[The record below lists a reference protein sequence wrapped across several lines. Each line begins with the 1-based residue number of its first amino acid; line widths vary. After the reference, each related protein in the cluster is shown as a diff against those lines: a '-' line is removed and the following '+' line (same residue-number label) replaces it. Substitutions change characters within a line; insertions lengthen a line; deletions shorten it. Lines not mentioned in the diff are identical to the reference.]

1 MKGKHHIANY
11 IKTIDNA
18 TEENLHDIL
27 MAENQ
32 GKLTF
37 VGMNFL
43 PDLYIST
50 PLGLARL
57 LPGTLFY
64 IRAEAW
70 MLVEPSDGSS
80 DSFWICRNG
89 EIVSH
94 DELYIH
100 SLRNSNTL
108 FYMN

>member
-1 MKGKHHIANY
+1 MRDKNHIGNY
-11 IKTIDNA
+11 IKAIDSAKGANR
-18 TEENLHDIL
+18 TSLLRD
-27 MAENQ
+27 ENQ

-43 PDLYIST
+43 PDLYISA
-50 PLGLARL
+50 PIGLARL

-70 MLVEPSDGSS
+70 MLVEPCDGSS

-94 DELYIH
+94 DELYVH
-100 SLRNSNTL
+100 ALRNHNTL
-108 FYMN
+108 YYMN